1 MKNQLNVYKASCK
14 RGIRDNRI
22 FAKFMATSLIC
33 GASLSSL
40 EAASKLSD
48 VVNNATISGFAFT
61 RVTSLYGQ
69 DGSGTRWQWRFRPV
83 ITTGAVNGWSGSI
96 GIFYSKGSSAP
107 DDNNTDGDISASRG
121 DVVVNSTDRFGISDY
136 YITYK
141 SKETLGSD
149 TTIVAGQ
156 KSPGTVLNDNVL
168 DRAMGVFISNKDISA
183 LNIGFQWWDTWIGDD
198 IYFAP
203 RNAGSD
209 VANINRSIGN
219 NVFLFSLSSGADFT
233 KDTGLRYNLT
243 YAYGNRWFSYMVFGD
258 VSYTAKFN
266 DQSLELLL
274 QLSAR
279 GLVNNPQILSN
290 NVGFGNVYQQLGT
303 AANETNQSK
312 FAKNSG
318 VYNLRLNYKLSVDED
333 GKSVGFI
340 GLSVGTMGSFGRG
353 YGTLIDNTGGF
364 KVGGVIW
371 NSYSGPE
378 ANGFG
383 ILGVGAFDGSWL
395 YGGYL
400 KGEMKYKKLGAS
412 LDIAYVAASHFYY
425 PIKGSRGLASSNN
438 LNENGTLFT
447 TRNYIKK
454 ANFFEISPT
463 ISYEVAPHITMTAYF
478 GYLIGN
484 PSLGRF
490 RYLITYVF

>member
-1 MKNQLNVYKASCK
+1 MSCK
-14 RGIRDNRI
+14 RVIRDNRI
-22 FAKFMATSLIC
+22 FAKFLVTSLIC
-33 GASLSSL
+33 GASIGSL

-48 VVNNATISGFAFT
+48 VVNNATISGFAFA
-61 RVTSLYGQ
+61 RVTSLHGQ
-69 DGSGTRWQWRFRPV
+69 DGSGTRWQWRFKPV

-96 GIFYSKGSSAP
+96 GIFYSKGSSVP
-107 DDNNTDGDISASRG
+107 DANNTDGDISASRG
-121 DVVVNSTDRFGISDY
+121 DVVVNSIDRFGISDY

-149 TTIVAGQ
+149 TTIMVGQ

-168 DRAMGVFISNKDISA
+168 DRAMGVFVSNKDMSA

-203 RNAGSD
+203 RNAGSG
-209 VANINRSIGN
+209 VTGINRGVGN
-219 NVFLFSLSSGADFT
+219 NVLLFSLSSGADFT

-243 YAYGNRWFSYMVFGD
+243 YAYGNRWFSYMIFGD
-258 VSYTAKFN
+258 VSYTTKFSN
-266 DQSLELLL
+266 QSLEILL
-274 QLSAR
+274 QLSAT

-290 NVGFGNVYQQLGT
+290 QEGFRKVYQQLGT

-318 VYNLRLNYKLSVDED
+318 VYNLRLNYKYDLSADED
-333 GKSVGFI
+333 GKSVGSV

-353 YGTLIDNTGGF
+353 YGTIIDNTGGF

-371 NSYSGPE
+371 NSYPGPD
-378 ANGFG
+378 AHGFG
-383 ILGVGAFDGSWL
+383 ILGTGAFDGSWL

-412 LDIAYVAASHFYY
+412 LDVVYVATSHFYY
-425 PIKGSRGLASSNN
+425 LRKGSRGPASDN
-438 LNENGTLFT
+438 LNANGTLFPT
-447 TRNYIKK
+447 ANHIKK
-454 ANFFEISPT
+454 ANFLEISPT
-463 ISYEVAPHITMTAYF
+463 ISYKVAPHITMTAYY

-484 PSLGRF
+484 PSFGRF